1 MAIYAVASISN
12 LAAPCGPLASG
23 QPTWLQVI
31 QAVGGIATTVGVL
44 IALYIALIREPKEAS
59 AEHRH
64 HIAQI
69 AFLRR
74 ARRERIEARARNL
87 LASCA
92 RTPLLGEL
100 WWTVRI
106 DNASSAVAAIL
117 SVDVTAIDARGVI
130 VSGGCRQAT
139 SIMPLDQAFDESI
152 RAALSESLESGL
164 ERPPTDAVREAIRDA
179 LGVHF
184 VNAWPRTLRPDQH
197 AVMAYTT
204 ADPTYRLRVTVD
216 YEDETGLRWRRTDTG
231 QPMALDSTDGA
242 YMAGVAEP
250 W

>member
-1 MAIYAVASISN
+1 MSSLTA
-12 LAAPCGPLASG
+12 LCGTQASG
-23 QPTWLQVI
+23 QPIWLQVI
-31 QAVGGIATTVGVL
+31 QAAGGIATTVGVL

-59 AEHRH
+59 AEHSH
-64 HIAQI
+64 HAEQMDII
-69 AFLRR
+69 RR
-74 ARRERIEARARNL
+74 ARSERIGAQARKL
-87 LASCA
+87 VPSCA

-106 DNASSAVAAIL
+106 DNASSAVTTIL
-117 SVDVTAIDARGVI
+117 SVDVTAIDARGVE

-139 SIMPLDQAFDESI
+139 SIMPLDKAFDESI

-164 ERPPTDAVREAIRDA
+164 ERPSTDAVREAIRNA

-204 ADPTYRLRVTVD
+204 IDSNYRLRVTVD
-216 YEDETGLRWRRTDTG
+216 YEDEIGFRWRRTNTG
-231 QPMALDSTDGA
+231 QPTRLDDYHLDPTSMPNDLFRQ
-242 YMAGVAEP
+242 
-250 W
+250 